1 MSRFARRRGD
11 HGFAMIMVIGSMAVL
26 TIFVTGA
33 LTFAMTNIKPARH
46 DQDWQAALAAA
57 QAGVDDYTRHLEDN
71 DSYWTLVNNDPAN
84 PALSTTNWLT
94 VPGATGTNVGQFHYY
109 VLDDIP
115 TMSRNADV
123 RLRVTG
129 KANNVQRTIEVDLR
143 KNGFLKFLYY
153 TDFETLDPSLESDPA
168 WAATNC
174 NKYYYTGRASNCTD
188 IQWITNDLVN
198 GPLHTNDAMYITGT
212 PRFTDVQTE
221 SSWPDGS
228 NPAPQSSTH
237 RWYGSGSPATSPTP
251 AYKPVYA
258 APVLMPP
265 SNTQIKTQA
274 QATGGCLY
282 TGPTRI
288 ILKSNGKMDV
298 MSPKTTSP
306 NAGCGTGTMS
316 NVQTDIPLPSTGV
329 IYVQSGTGTCSLPEL
344 KPAAATNGFP
354 GYPQGYTDNAT
365 KKDVT
370 SYDCK
375 AGDVFVE
382 GTLKGQL
389 TIAAD
394 NNVIVTGD
402 TKYSDGGTGTDVL
415 GLVANNF
422 AQVYHPVN
430 SNGDNLAV
438 QHPDGTSSTLFGI
451 EIDAALLSVQHSFLV
466 QNYNKGAALSDSTHK
481 LKVFGVIAQEYRGPV
496 GTSSGG
502 NISTGYYK
510 DYNYDSRLMVLP
522 PPYFL
527 LPVAAPWQV
536 SSMSEQ
542 KNP

>member
-1 MSRFARRRGD
+1 
-11 HGFAMIMVIGSMAVL
+11 
-26 TIFVTGA
+26 
-33 LTFAMTNIKPARH
+33 
-46 DQDWQAALAAA
+46 
-57 QAGVDDYTRHLEDN
+57 
-71 DSYWTLVNNDPAN
+71 
-84 PALSTTNWLT
+84 
-94 VPGATGTNVGQFHYY
+94 
-109 VLDDIP
+109 
-115 TMSRNADV
+115 MSRNADV

-129 KANNVQRTIEVDLR
+129 KVNNVQRTIEVDLR

-153 TDFETLDPSLESDPA
+153 TDFETLDPSLESDPT
-168 WAATNC
+168 WASTHC
-174 NKYYYTGRASNCTD
+174 NKYYYTGRASSCTD
-188 IQWITNDLVN
+188 IQWITNDVVN

-212 PRFTDVQTE
+212 PALHQR
-221 SSWPDGS
+221 PDGVEL
-228 NPAPQSSTH
+228 AGRQQSCAAVLDPPLVRH
-237 RWYGSGSPATSPTP
+237 RIAGDEPGPRVQACLRG
-251 AYKPVYA
+251 AR
-258 APVLMPP
+258 VLMPP
-265 SNTQIKTQA
+265 SNTQIKQQA
-274 QATGGCLY
+274 QSGSGGCLY

-306 NAGCGTGTMS
+306 NPGCGTGTMS
-316 NVQTDIPLPSTGV
+316 NVQTDIALPSTGV
-329 IYVQSGTGTCSLPEL
+329 IYVQSSTGTCSLPEL
-344 KPAAATNGFP
+344 KPATATNGYP
-354 GYPQGYTDNAT
+354 GYPQGYTGTTAN
-365 KKDVT
+365 KDVT

-402 TKYSDGGTGTDVL
+402 TKYSDNGTGTDVL